1 MSAFV
6 RYIRQRP
13 TVILSWMLVSTV
25 ALAYGATLRAEET
38 VEPVHGIAMHGDL
51 AYPADFEHF
60 AYANPNAPKG
70 GTLTLSAL
78 GSFDSFNPFIIKGQP
93 AGSVG
98 LIYET
103 LTVQSLDEP
112 FSEYGLLAE
121 SIEMPEDRSWVA
133 FTLRENATWHDG
145 KPVTTDD
152 VIWSLETLKEKG
164 APFYR
169 FYYQNVTKAEADGER
184 RVKMTFDGSVNREL
198 PLIIGQLPILPKHYF
213 EEQPFEETSLKPPVG
228 SGPYKIKSFE
238 PGRSIVYERVE
249 DYWGR
254 DIPVNRGRYNFD
266 EVRYE
271 YFRDANV
278 ALEGLKAGVYDIR
291 AENSSKNW
299 ATGYTGPAV
308 DNGLI
313 IKEEIARQSGTGM
326 QSFAFNLRRPKFQDP
341 KVRQALAYAFDFEW
355 TNKNL
360 FYGQYAR
367 TDSFFENSELASSGL
382 PGEDELA
389 LLEPL
394 RDQIPP
400 EVFTETYQPPVTDGS
415 GNARKNLRTALN
427 LLKEAGW
434 TVQDGKL
441 TSEAGESLDF
451 EVLLVSP
458 LFERITAPF
467 AKNLERLGIQVSIR
481 TIDPAQYQ
489 NRVEKFDFDMIV
501 GSWGQSLSPGNEQRD
516 FWGTEAAGRE
526 GSRNYLGVQDPAI
539 DALIDKVIQADS
551 REALVTA
558 TRALDRVLLWNHLVI
573 PQFHSTVDRYAYWD
587 KFERP
592 EIDPKNGV
600 DQFAWWVNS
609 GKEEEVI
616 AAQEELGESENATT
630 Q

>member
-1 MSAFV
+1 MMSAYF
-6 RYIRQRP
+6 RP
-13 TVILSWMLVSTV
+13 AILGALVSCS
-25 ALAYGATLRAEET
+25 LAAASMGLAEET

-51 AYPADFEHF
+51 AYSADFEHF
-60 AYANPNAPKG
+60 AYTNPNAPKG

-93 AGSVG
+93 AASVG

-103 LTVQSLDEP
+103 LTVRSLDEP

-121 SIEMPEDRSWVA
+121 SMEMPEDRSWVA
-133 FTLRENATWHDG
+133 FNLRENARWHDG
-145 KPVTTDD
+145 EPVTVDD

-164 APFYR
+164 SPFYR
-169 FYYQNVTKAEADGER
+169 FYYQNVTKAEAAGER
-184 RVKMTFDGSVNREL
+184 RVKMTFDGTVNREL
-198 PLIIGQLPILPKHYF
+198 PLIVGQMPILPKHYYEGRTF
-213 EEQPFEETSLKPPVG
+213 DETTLEPPVG

-238 PGRSIVYERVE
+238 PGRRIVYERVE
-249 DYWGR
+249 DYWGW

-291 AENSSKNW
+291 VENSSKNW
-299 ATGYTGPAV
+299 ATGYTGPAIDAGMIV
-308 DNGLI
+308 
-313 IKEEIARQSGTGM
+313 KEEIAREAGTGM
-326 QSFAFNLRRPKFQDP
+326 QSFAFNLRKTKFQDP

-382 PGEDELA
+382 PDEAELA

-400 EVFTETYQPPVTDGS
+400 EVFTETYQPPSTDGS
-415 GNARKNLRTALN
+415 GNNRRNLRTALN

-441 TSEAGESLDF
+441 ANEAGENLDF

-458 LFERITAPF
+458 LFERITAPVI
-467 AKNLERLGIQVSIR
+467 KNMERLGITVTMR

-489 NRVEKFDFDMIV
+489 NRLEKFDFDVVV

-516 FWGTEAAGRE
+516 FWGTEAASRE
-526 GSRNYLGVQDPAI
+526 GSRNLVGIADPAI
-539 DALIDKVIQADS
+539 DTLIDHVIQAES

-558 TRALDRVLLWNHLVI
+558 TRALDRVLLWNHFVI
-573 PQFHSTVDRYAYWD
+573 PQWHSAVDRYAYWD

-592 EIDPKNGV
+592 ETDPKYGI
-600 DQFAWWVNS
+600 DQFAWWVDS
-609 GKEEEVI
+609 GKESEVV
-616 AAQEELGESENATT
+616 AAQEDAGDDATT